1 MKGVL
6 SLHDFRRC
14 GELVMNPGEPMPP
27 EVADPVVSIDSR
39 KVEEGGIFVA
49 LPGERTD
56 GHRFVDDVFR
66 RGARMVM
73 VSREWYSASGSPLPP
88 PGRGTLVVQDTV
100 SGLQQLAAIYRE
112 SFSIPVVGVGGSNGK
127 TTTKEMLGAVL
138 STAMRVHMSHANLN
152 NHLGVPLTLLAMRR
166 ETEIAVVE
174 MGINHPGEMELLTSI
189 ARPSHGLLTNIGH
202 EHLEFLV
209 NLDGVARAERAL
221 FSFLDETGGTIF
233 VNNDDPRLRDAATDP
248 QRHILYGMHCG
259 DCCSC
264 RGGALSVLP
273 DGSLRFMLYSERGDE
288 EIRLNFTGRH
298 NVLNALAAATVGI
311 FFGIEPREVRRG
323 LEGLVPREG
332 WKRLEVVSAGG
343 VTLLNDT
350 YNANPDSMRL
360 AIDALLDMPCQ
371 GRRIA
376 VIGDMLELGDAG
388 PGEHEAMGKYL
399 AGSSV
404 DMIFSFGEL
413 AGSICF
419 LNPGRCRGH
428 FTSREK
434 LFDALSRELEEGDTV
449 LFKGSR
455 GMKLEETVTAIL
467 AARTIN
473 S

>member
-1 MKGVL
+1 
-6 SLHDFRRC
+6 
-14 GELVMNPGEPMPP
+14 
-27 EVADPVVSIDSR
+27 
-39 KVEEGGIFVA
+39 
-49 LPGERTD
+49 
-56 GHRFVDDVFR
+56 
-66 RGARMVM
+66 M

-298 NVLNALAAATVGI
+298 NVLNALAAAAVGI

-323 LEGLVPREG
+323 LEGLCR
-332 WKRLEVVSAGG
+332 
-343 VTLLNDT
+343 
-350 YNANPDSMRL
+350 
-360 AIDALLDMPCQ
+360 
-371 GRRIA
+371 GR
-376 VIGDMLELGDAG
+376 
-388 PGEHEAMGKYL
+388 
-399 AGSSV
+399 AGSGLRWFLPVGSPFSTTPTMPIPTRCVWPLMLFLTCPVRDGVSLLSV
-404 DMIFSFGEL
+404 TCLSLEMRARRARGDGKIPGWQLSGYDF
-413 AGSICF
+413 F
-419 LNPGRCRGH
+419 LWGACREHLLPEPRPMPGPFHQPRKTFRC
-428 FTSREK
+428 S
-434 LFDALSRELEEGDTV
+434 V
-449 LFKGSR
+449 P
-455 GMKLEETVTAIL
+455 
-467 AARTIN
+467 
-473 S
+473 